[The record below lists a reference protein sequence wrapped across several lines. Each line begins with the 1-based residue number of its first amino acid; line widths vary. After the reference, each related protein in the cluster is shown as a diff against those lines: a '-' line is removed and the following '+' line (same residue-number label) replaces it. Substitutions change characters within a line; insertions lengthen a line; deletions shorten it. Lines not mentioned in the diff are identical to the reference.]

1 MRDNTTIVSFDDEP
15 LMLVD
20 PSDNVIG
27 FEEKLNAHKGN
38 GKLHRAFSIFLF
50 NDLGEVLLQRR
61 SELKPLW
68 PGYWSN
74 TCCSHPRRGE
84 TLEEATRRRLRE
96 ELDLSAKLTFLFK
109 FEYQAQF
116 ENVGSEHELC
126 SVFVGHVDGR
136 PMPSY
141 NPSEIQECQ
150 WLDCEEVDSWLN
162 SELIGT
168 TPWFAMEWQRLQED
182 FESELKLSA

>member
-1 MRDNTTIVSFDDEP
+1 MSDDITIVSFDDEP

-27 FEEKLNAHKGN
+27 FEEKLNAHKGK

-50 NDLGEVLLQRR
+50 NNFGEVLIQRR

-68 PGYWSN
+68 PNYWSN

-84 TLEEATRRRLRE
+84 TLEEATRRRLKE
-96 ELDLSAKLTFLFK
+96 ELELSATLTFLFK
-109 FEYQAQF
+109 FEYRAQF
-116 ENVGSEHELC
+116 KDVGSEHELC

-136 PMPSY
+136 PRPSY

-150 WLDCEEVDSWLN
+150 WLACEEVDSWLE
-162 SELIGT
+162 SDLIGT
-168 TPWFAMEWQRLQED
+168 TPWFALEWQRLRAE